1 MNLQRHQNYFEIR
14 EPTFLPANLRSPQRE
29 AFASVQGWV
38 EKVCAIDCIDF
49 VTMRS
54 GCEADDR
61 VLGEA
66 WWSEEASA

>member
-1 MNLQRHQNYFEIR
+1 LHR
-14 EPTFLPANLRSPQRE
+14 LRDNE
-29 AFASVQGWV
+29 
-38 EKVCAIDCIDF
+38 
-49 VTMRS
+49 S